1 MKKKTRNK
9 KKEKK
14 RNIFGLEKE
23 IKSIKE
29 EIVFENEKKEENYYK
44 PVRVSN
50 FWSNNY
56 IGFETNDDRNKTTS
70 AEEYLRI

>member
-1 MKKKTRNK
+1 MKKKTRQ
-9 KKEKK
+9 EI
-14 RNIFGLEKE
+14 RNVFRLEKE

-56 IGFETNDDRNKTTS
+56 IGFETNDDRNKAIS